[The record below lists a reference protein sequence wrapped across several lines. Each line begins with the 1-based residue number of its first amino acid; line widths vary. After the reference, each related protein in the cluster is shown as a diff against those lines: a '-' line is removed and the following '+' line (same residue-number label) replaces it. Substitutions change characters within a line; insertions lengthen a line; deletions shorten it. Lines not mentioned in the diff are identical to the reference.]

1 MILECPSHRD
11 AMGATEVYLSRS
23 TDCSCGI
30 IHGYSADKRSCDV
43 MGRHGCSGDCSCD
56 MMVDTDAHETVYV
69 M

>member
-56 MMVDTDAHETVYV
+56 MIVDTDAHETVYV